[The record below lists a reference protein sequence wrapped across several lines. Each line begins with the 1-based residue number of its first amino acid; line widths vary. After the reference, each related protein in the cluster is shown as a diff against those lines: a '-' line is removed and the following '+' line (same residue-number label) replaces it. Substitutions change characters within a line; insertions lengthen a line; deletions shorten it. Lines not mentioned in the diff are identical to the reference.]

1 MTQSNLTLSN
11 LSANIAPTPSEGQ
24 SLAGQAKAS
33 PEAGFLATLR
43 QTLQQDGAEG
53 ELPIELMAD
62 GKTLLVDGQMIDA
75 EAMLADGMF
84 SEAEMAQIADMTA
97 MEEGEA
103 LLARLNQAAATLN
116 GKDLPIKAG
125 RASLANTAN
134 ADKITKADNMTDADK
149 EALNG
154 KVLNNKALVS
164 LQEQMHEDSQAQK
177 VSREALLET
186 LSRQL
191 PDDVDPEQALAQLS
205 PDQLAA
211 LVAQVRAN
219 QQARSGISLS
229 SDEQE
234 MVSAQPDK
242 AMKLAS
248 ASIPWAE
255 AKAGADETE
264 KKGKESV
271 VAKDVAAALSARSAD
286 NLDKQR
292 QANQAT
298 YQLHTG
304 DGESNSKSSSPLT
317 AQLGQA
323 GANALASQQAQA
335 AGLSKAT
342 LKAMTEKA
350 ANADKAAGVDGS
362 GAARSDTLMQQLANS
377 LGTASAQAHTA
388 RQDMQAAQNAQA
400 PLPMGQTPADAGAA
414 LSERVN
420 VMLSKNLKQVDIRLD
435 PPELGRM
442 QIKLGINNDQATV
455 HITVANHQARDLVE
469 QAMPRLREMLQQQG
483 LQLAQGSVQQ
493 QDSGAQ
499 QMASGQQQHSGAG
512 QSSGAASGMSGLDD
526 GVDEVLTSQTIQV
539 SHSDRAV
546 DYYA

>member
-24 SLAGQAKAS
+24 PLAGQAKAS

-53 ELPIELMAD
+53 ELPVELMAD

-125 RASLANTAN
+125 SELMAN
-134 ADKITKADNMTDADK
+134 DDNMTEADK
-149 EALNG
+149 EALND
-154 KVLNNKALVS
+154 KALNDKALAS
-164 LQEQMHEDSQAQK
+164 LQEQVHEHAQAQK

-219 QQARSGISLS
+219 QQARSGTSLS
-229 SDEQE
+229 SDEQG
-234 MVSAQPDK
+234 MASAQPDK

-264 KKGKESV
+264 KMGKESV
-271 VAKDVAAALSARSAD
+271 VAKDVAAALAARSAD

-335 AGLSKAT
+335 AGLSKAA

-362 GAARSDTLMQQLANS
+362 GSTRSDTLMQQLANS
-377 LGTASAQAHTA
+377 LGTPSAQAHTA

>member
-24 SLAGQAKAS
+24 PLAGQAKVS

-125 RASLANTAN
+125 SELMAN
-134 ADKITKADNMTDADK
+134 ADNMTEADK
-149 EALNG
+149 EALNE
-154 KVLNNKALVS
+154 KALNEKALAS
-164 LQEQMHEDSQAQK
+164 LQEQVHEDSQAQK

-219 QQARSGISLS
+219 QQARSEASLS
-229 SDEQE
+229 SDKQG
-234 MVSAQPDK
+234 MASAQSDK
-242 AMKLAS
+242 AIKLAS

-271 VAKDVAAALSARSAD
+271 VAKDVAAALAARSAD

-304 DGESNSKSSSPLT
+304 DGESNSKSSSSLT
-317 AQLGQA
+317 VQLGQA

-335 AGLSKAT
+335 AGLSKAA
-342 LKAMTEKA
+342 LKAMTDKA
-350 ANADKAAGVDGS
+350 ANADKAAGVDGGGS
-362 GAARSDTLMQQLANS
+362 TRSDTLMQQLANS
-377 LGTASAQAHTA
+377 LGTPSAQASTA

-499 QMASGQQQHSGAG
+499 QMASGQQQQGGTG
-512 QSSGAASGMSGLDD
+512 QSSGPASGISGLDD

>member
-1 MTQSNLTLSN
+1 LLCHYHDERVFASRTGGLHGNDERPMTQSNLTLSN
-11 LSANIAPTPSEGQ
+11 LSANV
-24 SLAGQAKAS
+24 S

-125 RASLANTAN
+125 SELMAN
-134 ADKITKADNMTDADK
+134 ADNMTEADK
-149 EALNG
+149 EALNE
-154 KVLNNKALVS
+154 KALNDKALAS
-164 LQEQMHEDSQAQK
+164 LQEQVHEDSQAQK

-219 QQARSGISLS
+219 QQARSEASLS
-229 SDEQE
+229 SDKQG
-234 MVSAQPDK
+234 MASAQSDK

-271 VAKDVAAALSARSAD
+271 VAKDVAAALAARSAD

-304 DGESNSKSSSPLT
+304 DGESNSKSSSSLT
-317 AQLGQA
+317 VQLGQA

-335 AGLSKAT
+335 AGLSKAALQT
-342 LKAMTEKA
+342 MTGKA

-362 GAARSDTLMQQLANS
+362 GSTRSDTLMQQLANS
-377 LGTASAQAHTA
+377 LGTPSAQAHTA

>member
-24 SLAGQAKAS
+24 PLAGQAKAS

-116 GKDLPIKAG
+116 GKDLPVKAG
-125 RASLANTAN
+125 SESLLN
-134 ADKITKADNMTDADK
+134 ADNMTGADK
-149 EALNG
+149 EASND
-154 KVLNNKALVS
+154 KALAS
-164 LQEQMHEDSQAQK
+164 LQKQMHEHAQAQK

-229 SDEQE
+229 SDEQG
-234 MVSAQPDK
+234 VASAQPDK

-271 VAKDVAAALSARSAD
+271 VAKDIAAALAARSTD

-298 YQLHTG
+298 YQLHAG
-304 DGESNSKSSSPLT
+304 DGESNSKASSSLT

-335 AGLSKAT
+335 AGLSKAAV
-342 LKAMTEKA
+342 KAMTEKA

-362 GAARSDTLMQQLANS
+362 GSTRSDTLMQQLATS
-377 LGTASAQAHTA
+377 LGTSSAQAHTA

-400 PLPMGQTPADAGAA
+400 PLPMGQSPAEAGAA

-499 QMASGQQQHSGAG
+499 QMASGQQQQSGAG